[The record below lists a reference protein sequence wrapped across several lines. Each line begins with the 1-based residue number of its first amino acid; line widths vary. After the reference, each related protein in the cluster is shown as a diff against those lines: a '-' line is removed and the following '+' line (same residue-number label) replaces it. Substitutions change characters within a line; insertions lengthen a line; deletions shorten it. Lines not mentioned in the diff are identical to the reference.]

1 MKKGIFKTI
10 TLATLCLSMASC
22 GMGTSGSSTSANL
35 GGTASTGTHA
45 NGSLAGGLL
54 GSALTGNTG
63 GAGQLLNVLTGLLG
77 TKTSESSLVGTW
89 TYSAP
94 KVVFESESIM
104 AKLGGAVVSNKVEST
119 LGKHLKK
126 MGMIAGKSHLT
137 LNKDKTCTF
146 TYKTKSYNGTY
157 TYDTNTSTLT
167 ITGALGVSTM
177 TCTATVSGNE
187 LHMLFDADK
196 LLNVMTGLG
205 SSLTTNATL
214 STLLKSYNGM
224 MLGWT
229 MTR

>member
-94 KVVFESESIM
+94 KVWCLRARASWP
-104 AKLGGAVVSNKVEST
+104 N
-119 LGKHLKK
+119 
-126 MGMIAGKSHLT
+126 
-137 LNKDKTCTF
+137 
-146 TYKTKSYNGTY
+146 
-157 TYDTNTSTLT
+157 
-167 ITGALGVSTM
+167 
-177 TCTATVSGNE
+177 
-187 LHMLFDADK
+187 
-196 LLNVMTGLG
+196 
-205 SSLTTNATL
+205 
-214 STLLKSYNGM
+214 
-224 MLGWT
+224 
-229 MTR
+229 